1 MKRVY
6 VLCVLLFATQRKF
19 VRYRLHLM
27 LSFTLPFIQSFNACD
42 IVLTAISTIPLTV
55 WFQFETHSVVD
66 YSTRAHCINT
76 LLARKNRWL
85 HQLLQQIN
93 KTWYLGSWYFIFKF
107 SQNRSRSSEWRT
119 FFAWFNERI
128 ANLFHLNV
136 CVCVCIRELK
146 WFWAPLLIK
155 SAFR

>member
-76 LLARKNRWL
+76 LLAREWL

-93 KTWYLGSWYFIFKF
+93 KT
-107 SQNRSRSSEWRT
+107 
-119 FFAWFNERI
+119 
-128 ANLFHLNV
+128 
-136 CVCVCIRELK
+136 
-146 WFWAPLLIK
+146 
-155 SAFR
+155 